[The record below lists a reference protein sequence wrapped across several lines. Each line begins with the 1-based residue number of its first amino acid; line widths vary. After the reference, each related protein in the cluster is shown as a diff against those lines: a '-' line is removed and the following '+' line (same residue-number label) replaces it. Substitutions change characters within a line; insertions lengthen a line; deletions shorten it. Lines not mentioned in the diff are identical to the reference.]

1 MGRQSKSINKTGQT
15 IAYKYDD
22 SGVRTEKTVNG
33 VTTSY
38 HLIGDKVTYE
48 DNGTDNVYYTYDPTG
63 NLVNMNLNGTE
74 YFYVRN
80 AQGDII
86 V

>member
-1 MGRQSKSINKTGQT
+1 MTNGKSC
-15 IAYKYDD
+15 
-22 SGVRTEKTVNG
+22 
-33 VTTSY
+33 
-38 HLIGDKVTYE
+38 GDKVDFET
-48 DNGTDNVYYTYDPTG
+48 NSTDNVYYTYDPAG